1 MTAKHGRMLQNQDS
15 HLSALL
21 QIYIHRGNQSFIDL
35 NTGGLVPHWKA
46 KSANMKEKRQPW
58 KAKSGNMKE
67 KQQGAHFPTS
77 LKSEGG
83 SGDDRKS
90 ETPI

>member
-1 MTAKHGRMLQNQDS
+1 
-15 HLSALL
+15 L
-21 QIYIHRGNQSFIDL
+21 QIYIHQGNQSFIGL
-35 NTGGLVPHWKA
+35 YTGELVP
-46 KSANMKEKRQPW
+46 PW